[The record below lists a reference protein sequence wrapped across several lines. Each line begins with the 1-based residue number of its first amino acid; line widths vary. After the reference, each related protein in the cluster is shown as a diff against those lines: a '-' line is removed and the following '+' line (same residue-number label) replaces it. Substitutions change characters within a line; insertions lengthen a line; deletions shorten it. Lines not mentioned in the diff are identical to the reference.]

1 MLVKKTFGRS
11 NYNAEGP
18 LRLTTM
24 DTDLKKILAELP
36 VKPPR
41 SRLEPYREFIEE
53 LRSRGR
59 TYRDIAEILA
69 EKCALHVTASGV
81 HDFVRTRT
89 RAKDRSD
96 GRATKSNPLPLS
108 KPVAAET
115 SLAPASSEQVQR
127 KIAAVRA
134 RNTAAE
140 PGPPAFEY
148 NPDEPLRLKRSGR
161 E

>member
-1 MLVKKTFGRS
+1 
-11 NYNAEGP
+11 
-18 LRLTTM
+18 M
-24 DTDLKKILAELP
+24 DAHLNKILAELP
-36 VKPPR
+36 IKPPR

-69 EKCALHVTASGV
+69 EKCALQVTASGV

-89 RAKDRSD
+89 RAKDSLA
-96 GRATKSNPLPLS
+96 GRGTKSNPLAVS
-108 KPVAAET
+108 KPLAAET
-115 SLAPASSEQVQR
+115 SPASASSEQVQR
-127 KIAAVRA
+127 KIAALKA

-148 NPDEPLRLKRSGR
+148 DPDQPLRLKRSNR

>member
-1 MLVKKTFGRS
+1 M
-11 NYNAEGP
+11 EGP
-18 LRLTTM
+18 PKVTTM

-36 VKPPR
+36 IKPPR

-59 TYRDIAEILA
+59 TYRDIAGILA
-69 EKCALHVTASGV
+69 EKCTVQVTASGV

-89 RAKDRSD
+89 RAKDSLA
-96 GRATKSNPLPLS
+96 GRGAKSNPLPVS

-115 SLAPASSEQVQR
+115 SSAAASSEQVQR
-127 KIAAVRA
+127 KIAAVKA
-134 RNTAAE
+134 RNTPAE

-148 NPDEPLRLKRSGR
+148 DPDQPLRLKR
-161 E
+161 

>member
-1 MLVKKTFGRS
+1 M
-11 NYNAEGP
+11 GP
-18 LRLTTM
+18 PKLTTTM
-24 DTDLKKILAELP
+24 DADLKKILAELP
-36 VKPPR
+36 IKPPR

-69 EKCALHVTASGV
+69 EKCAVQVTGSGV

-89 RAKDRSD
+89 RAKDRSA
-96 GRATKSNPLPLS
+96 GRETKSNPLPVGN
-108 KPVAAET
+108 PVAALT
-115 SLAPASSEQVQR
+115 SPTSASNEEVQR
-127 KIAAVRA
+127 KIAALKA

-140 PGPPAFEY
+140 PGPRGFEY
-148 NPDEPLRLKRSGR
+148 NPEEPLRLKGSRR

>member
-1 MLVKKTFGRS
+1 
-11 NYNAEGP
+11 
-18 LRLTTM
+18 M
-24 DTDLKKILAELP
+24 DANLKKILAELP
-36 VKPPR
+36 IKPPR

-69 EKCALHVTASGV
+69 EKCAVQVTGSGV

-89 RAKDRSD
+89 RAKDRSA

-115 SLAPASSEQVQR
+115 SPAPASRDEGQR
-127 KIAAVRA
+127 KIAAVRS
-134 RNTAAE
+134 RNTGAE

-148 NPDEPLRLKRSGR
+148 DPDQPLRLNRSRR